1 MADTP
6 ENRFTEP
13 VRTLLRARRADG
25 APAGPADVDPHG
37 KPGFDGGKSEGRAVL
52 AARSERLGQ
61 LQELLY
67 AQSTREADGGVPA
80 PSVLLVVQGMD
91 TAGKGGIMRHVV
103 GQMDPQ
109 GVDVH
114 AFKRPTPEETRHDFL
129 WRVRPHLPMPGTLS
143 VFDRSHYEDVLIQ
156 RVRSLAPAEE
166 IERRYT
172 AIREFEAEAVAA
184 GTRVVKVMLHISPEE
199 QKARLSER
207 LERADKHWKF
217 NPGDLDER
225 ELWDEYQE
233 AYRVALHRTDTEDA
247 PWFIVPADRKWY
259 ARVAVQELMIET
271 LEAMGLTWPEAD
283 FDVAAAR
290 RRLLAG

>member
-1 MADTP
+1 M
-6 ENRFTEP
+6 
-13 VRTLLRARRADG
+13 LRARRADG
-25 APAGPADVDPHG
+25 APVGPADVDPHG

-67 AQSTREADGGVPA
+67 AQSTREADGGLPA

-114 AFKRPTPEETRHDFL
+114 AFKRPTPEEARHDFL

-184 GTRVVKVMLHISPEE
+184 GIRVVKVMLHISPEE

-233 AYRVALHRTDTEDA
+233 AYRVALHRTDATDA

>member
-25 APAGPADVDPHG
+25 APVGPADVDPHG

-114 AFKRPTPEETRHDFL
+114 AFKRPTPEEARHDFL

-184 GTRVVKVMLHISPEE
+184 GIRVVKVMLHISPEE

-233 AYRVALHRTDTEDA
+233 AYRVALHRTDATDA

>member
-25 APAGPADVDPHG
+25 APVGPADVDPHG

-114 AFKRPTPEETRHDFL
+114 AFKRPTPEEARHDFL

-172 AIREFEAEAVAA
+172 AIREFETEAVAA
-184 GTRVVKVMLHISPEE
+184 GIRVVKVMLHISPEE

-233 AYRVALHRTDTEDA
+233 AYRVALHRTDATDA

-259 ARVAVQELMIET
+259 ARVAVQDLMIET

>member
-25 APAGPADVDPHG
+25 APVGPADVDPHG

-67 AQSTREADGGVPA
+67 AQSTREADGGLPA

-114 AFKRPTPEETRHDFL
+114 AFKRPTPEEARHDFL
-129 WRVRPHLPMPGTLS
+129 WRVRPHLPVPGTLS

-184 GTRVVKVMLHISPEE
+184 GIRVVKVMLHISPEE
-199 QKARLSER
+199 QKARLAER

-233 AYRVALHRTDTEDA
+233 AYRVALHRTDATDA

>member
-25 APAGPADVDPHG
+25 APVGPADVDPHG

-67 AQSTREADGGVPA
+67 AQSTREADGGLPA

-114 AFKRPTPEETRHDFL
+114 AFKRPTPEEARHDFL

-184 GTRVVKVMLHISPEE
+184 GIRVVKVMLHISPEE

-233 AYRVALHRTDTEDA
+233 AYRVALHRTDATDA

>member
-25 APAGPADVDPHG
+25 EPVGPADVDPHG

-52 AARSERLGQ
+52 AARSERLGK

-114 AFKRPTPEETRHDFL
+114 AFKRPTPEEARHDFL

-233 AYRVALHRTDTEDA
+233 AYRVALHRTDATDA

-283 FDVAAAR
+283 FDVEAAR

>member
-1 MADTP
+1 M
-6 ENRFTEP
+6 
-13 VRTLLRARRADG
+13 LRARRADG
-25 APAGPADVDPHG
+25 APVGPADVDPHG

-114 AFKRPTPEETRHDFL
+114 AFKRPTPEEARHDFL

-172 AIREFEAEAVAA
+172 AIREFETEAVAA
-184 GTRVVKVMLHISPEE
+184 GIRVVKVMLHISPEE

-233 AYRVALHRTDTEDA
+233 AYRVALHRTDATDA

-259 ARVAVQELMIET
+259 ARVAVQDLMIET